1 MKTKILASL
10 KQAYSHLGLG
20 DAILSSQADSLAA
33 TGLVNDENL
42 GAIVEALKPF
52 LESVQK
58 GNDKRANDAVENAT
72 KALKKEVETLKK
84 ELEDKVVPPVEPKK
98 VEPKQ
103 QPDEPKKE
111 PSEEI
116 PAWFSKFLESNAL
129 AEETRKSDLKKLTEE
144 FGKLKKDYDG
154 ARVEAA
160 RKARENFIL
169 EKAKELGV
177 PQYRIEEGFAFAE
190 DADESAITASLT
202 TIANNIK
209 ANMLPSDKRFRMG
222 DDTPSKEEVSNI
234 AKALV
239 R

>member
-98 VEPKQ
+98 VEPKP

>member
-98 VEPKQ
+98 VEPKP

-116 PAWFSKFLESNAL
+116 PAWFSKFLESN
-129 AEETRKSDLKKLTEE
+129 
-144 FGKLKKDYDG
+144 
-154 ARVEAA
+154 
-160 RKARENFIL
+160 
-169 EKAKELGV
+169 
-177 PQYRIEEGFAFAE
+177 
-190 DADESAITASLT
+190 
-202 TIANNIK
+202 
-209 ANMLPSDKRFRMG
+209 ML
-222 DDTPSKEEVSNI
+222 
-234 AKALV
+234 
-239 R
+239 

>member
-52 LESVQK
+52 LESIQK

-98 VEPKQ
+98 VEPKS

-111 PSEEI
+111 PIEEI